1 MNNIYRHGIVW
12 CNVLLL
18 IGAALCSAQDNS
30 EQCSAFA
37 PPAVIRGKKFY
48 DSVSGTYIPIKGVN
62 YYPRPN
68 SGALVETNS
77 IDFFT
82 EDFRTVWERDIV
94 YFKELNVNVVR
105 IYAVNPGLNHDGFMC
120 ALQAAGIYLI
130 VGLAAQCQD
139 CAISKDAA
147 PDCYPAA
154 LKTRGEFIISEFA
167 RYDNVLAFSAGNEVA
182 LIAGASGVNEPCQK
196 KFIRDMRAFVQ
207 KCSTTVR
214 HIPIGLAIADVDREI
229 KALYY
234 G

>member
-1 MNNIYRHGIVW
+1 LRV
-12 CNVLLL
+12 
-18 IGAALCSAQDNS
+18 
-30 EQCSAFA
+30 
-37 PPAVIRGKKFY
+37 
-48 DSVSGTYIPIKGVN
+48 
-62 YYPRPN
+62 
-68 SGALVETNS
+68 
-77 IDFFT
+77 
-82 EDFRTVWERDIV
+82 
-94 YFKELNVNVVR
+94 
-105 IYAVNPGLNHDGFMC
+105 YAVNPGLNHDGFMC

-130 VGLAAQCQD
+130 VGLAAD
-139 CAISKDAA
+139 SPDSAITSAPA

-154 LKTRGEFIISEFA
+154 LKTRGQFIISEFA

>member
-1 MNNIYRHGIVW
+1 MNYRYGIVW
-12 CNVLLL
+12 CNALLL
-18 IGAALCSAQDNS
+18 LGATLCSAQDNS

-68 SGALVETNS
+68 TGALAQTNS

-105 IYAVNPGLNHDGFMC
+105 VFAVNPGLNHDGFMC

-130 VGLAAQCQD
+130 VGLAADCQD
-139 CAISKDAA
+139 CGILKDAS

-167 RYDNVLAFSAGNEVA
+167 RYDNVLAFSAGNEVSLA
-182 LIAGASGVNEPCQK
+182 AGSSEVNGACQK
-196 KFIRDMRAFVQ
+196 KFIRDMRAFIQ
-207 KCSTTVR
+207 KCSTSVR
-214 HIPIGLAIADVDREI
+214 HIPVGLAIADYDRRAQ
-229 KALYY
+229 ALYY

>member
-1 MNNIYRHGIVW
+1 MNNTHRYGIVW
-12 CNVLLL
+12 CNALLL
-18 IGAALCSAQDNS
+18 LLGAALCSAQD

-68 SGALVETNS
+68 LGALVQTNS

-105 IYAVNPGLNHDGFMC
+105 VYAVNPGLNHDGFMC

-130 VGLAAQCQD
+130 VGLAADCQD
-139 CAISKDAA
+139 CAITKAAA

-167 RYDNVLAFSAGNEVA
+167 RYDNVLAFSAGNEVS
-182 LIAGASGVNEPCQK
+182 LITGTVGVNEPCQK
-196 KFIRDMRAFVQ
+196 KFIRDMRAFIQ
-207 KCSTTVR
+207 KCSTTIR
-214 HIPIGLAIADVDREI
+214 HIPIGLAIADIDRKI
-229 KALYY
+229 KAEYY